1 MPIGPR
7 ENFYILKT
15 PEKIIMDQS
24 ELSALHAGWKC
35 SERTTKL
42 FPELNQVHKQYSK
55 LKAFDRSFEETH
67 LKTPY

>member
-1 MPIGPR
+1 M
-7 ENFYILKT
+7 E
-15 PEKIIMDQS
+15 QS

-42 FPELNQVHKQYSK
+42 FPELNQVHKQYLK